1 MSQIKCPNCGTVFQ
15 VDESQYHEILQQVR
29 NEEFE
34 KELKEREKNSNQVI
48 QSKLEKEYESKLSQK
63 TLEIKELQANKEQ
76 EIISLKEQLK
86 STEQII
92 KSETEK
98 AYQEQLNKK
107 ELEIKQLQ
115 SDFNQKQ
122 SDKEQEVISL
132 KEKLEASTQLTKTE
146 KEYQEQLNQKDLE
159 ISKLNAKLDQILS
172 QNKINESKTE
182 QEYKL
187 QLQAKEN
194 EIQALKNDISNSEKV
209 LKANLENTYQSR
221 LNEKNLEI
229 QSLKQDMDKAKVE
242 NELNVKSI
250 KQDLQNQI
258 EQDKMKYQL
267 QEKSLQEK
275 YDTLL
280 QTKDE
285 QIAYYKDFKLK
296 QSTKM
301 IGESLEQHCEIEFN
315 KLRAT
320 GFQNA
325 YFEKD
330 NDARTG
336 SKGDYIYRELDE
348 NGIEIISIM
357 FEMKNENDKTATKHK
372 NEDFLK
378 ELDKDRNEKNCEYA
392 VLVSMLEP
400 ENELYNTGIVDK
412 SHRYQKMYVIRPQ
425 FFIPMITILRNA
437 AFNSMQYKNELQL
450 MRNQNID
457 ITHFEENMNDFKQKF
472 SRNYELASK
481 KFNTAIEE
489 IDKTI
494 SHLQKTKEALLS
506 SERQLQLANNKAED
520 LTIKRL
526 TRNNPT
532 MKQKFDELK
541 KDDK

>member
-34 KELKEREKNSNQVI
+34 KELNERQKNSNQII
-48 QSKLEKEYESKLSQK
+48 QSKLEKEYESKLNQK
-63 TLEIKELQANKEQ
+63 TLEIKELQAN
-76 EIISLKEQLK
+76 
-86 STEQII
+86 
-92 KSETEK
+92 
-98 AYQEQLNKK
+98 K

-122 SDKEQEVISL
+122 NDKEQEVISL
-132 KEKLEASTQLTKTE
+132 KEKLEANTQLTKSETQ

-172 QNKINESKTE
+172 QNKINVSKTE

-187 QLQAKEN
+187 QLQAKDN
-194 EIQALKNDISNSEKV
+194 EILALKNNISNNEKV
-209 LKANLENTYQSR
+209 LKANLENTYQSK

-457 ITHFEENMNDFKQKF
+457 ITHFEENMNDFKEKF
-472 SRNYELASK
+472 SRNYRIASD
-481 KFNTAIEE
+481 KFAKAIDE

-494 SHLQKTKEALLS
+494 LHLQKTKEDLLS

-541 KDDK
+541 KDNK

>member
-48 QSKLEKEYESKLSQK
+48 QSKLEKEFESKLNQK
-63 TLEIKELQANKEQ
+63 ILEIKELQSDFSKKQNDKEQ
-76 EIISLKEQLK
+76 EIISLK
-86 STEQII
+86 
-92 KSETEK
+92 
-98 AYQEQLNKK
+98 EQLNKK

-122 SDKEQEVISL
+122 NDKEQEVISL

-146 KEYQEQLNQKDLE
+146 TQKEFQEQLNKKDLE
-159 ISKLNAKLDQILS
+159 ISKLNAKLEQILS

-194 EIQALKNDISNSEKV
+194 EIQALKSNISNNEKV
-209 LKANLENTYQSR
+209 LKANLENTYQSQ

-229 QSLKQDMDKAKVE
+229 QSLKQDIDKAKVE

-330 NDARTG
+330 NDAHTG

-348 NGIEIISIM
+348 NGVEIISIM

-412 SHRYQKMYVIRPQ
+412 SHRYPKMYVIRPQ

-457 ITHFEENMNDFKQKF
+457 ITHFEESMNDFKEKF
-472 SRNYELASK
+472 SRNYRIASD
-481 KFNTAIEE
+481 KFAKAIDE

-494 SHLQKTKEALLS
+494 SHLQKTKEDLLS

-541 KDDK
+541 KDNK

>member
-34 KELKEREKNSNQVI
+34 KELNERQKNSNQII
-48 QSKLEKEYESKLSQK
+48 QSKLEKEYEAKLSQK
-63 TLEIKELQANKEQ
+63 ALEIKELQANKEQ

-92 KSETEK
+92 KSQAEK

-122 SDKEQEVISL
+122 ND

-146 KEYQEQLNQKDLE
+146 TQKEYQEQLNQKDLE
-159 ISKLNAKLDQILS
+159 ISKLNAKLEQILS

-182 QEYKL
+182 QEYRL

-209 LKANLENTYQSR
+209 LKANLENTYQSK

-372 NEDFLK
+372 NEDFLR

-457 ITHFEENMNDFKQKF
+457 ITHFEENMNDFKEKF
-472 SRNYELASK
+472 SRNYRIASD
-481 KFNTAIEE
+481 KFAKAIDE

-494 SHLQKTKEALLS
+494 LHLQKTKEDLLS